1 MASFGKMINTHL
13 SKQQMT
19 PATDSPN
26 CIEIVVIG
34 PSWGPPLGPF
44 VRLRVNQGPMT
55 DKAQSDLGEK
65 SAGRV
70 DAEAGVV
77 IHPEAGDRRASAHDA
92 LH

>member
-1 MASFGKMINTHL
+1 MASFGKMRNTHP

-34 PSWGPPLGPF
+34 PSWGPPMGPF

-55 DKAQSDLGEK
+55 DKA
-65 SAGRV
+65 
-70 DAEAGVV
+70 
-77 IHPEAGDRRASAHDA
+77 
-92 LH
+92 